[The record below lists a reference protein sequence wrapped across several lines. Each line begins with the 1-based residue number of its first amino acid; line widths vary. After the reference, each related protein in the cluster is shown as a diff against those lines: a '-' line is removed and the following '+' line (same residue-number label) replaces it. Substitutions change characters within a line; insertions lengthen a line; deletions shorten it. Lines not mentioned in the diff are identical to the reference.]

1 MLQQILIYLGRPG
14 FFVYR
19 YLRDHA
25 FMTSTVKKSADK
37 KRRKSRFPE
46 KANPVNIEKFPIEVL
61 NQSQRKTLNPIPVM
75 LHHEHT
81 VPLTVEDH
89 LFMFLNG

>member
-25 FMTSTVKKSADK
+25 FMTSTVKKALT
-37 KRRKSRFPE
+37 RKD
-46 KANPVNIEKFPIEVL
+46 ANPGFQKKQTLVNIEKFPIEVL
-61 NQSQRKTLNPIPVM
+61 NQSQRKTLNPIAVM

-81 VPLTVEDH
+81 VPLTAEDH
-89 LFMFLNG
+89 LFMFLNV